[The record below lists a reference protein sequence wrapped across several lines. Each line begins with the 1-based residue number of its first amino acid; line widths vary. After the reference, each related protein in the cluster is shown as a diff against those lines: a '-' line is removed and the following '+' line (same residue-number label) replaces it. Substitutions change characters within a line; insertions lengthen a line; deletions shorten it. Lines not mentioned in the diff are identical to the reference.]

1 MLFIISPAKTL
12 DFSPSPLDI
21 QLRSAISFPKETQTL
36 VAILKKMSAKEI
48 SEFMEVSDKI
58 GELNY
63 TRFQDFGKAFTP
75 QNSKQAL
82 LAFKGEVYLGLET
95 QKYSEEDYAFAQKNL
110 RILSGL
116 YGLLRPLDFIQPY
129 RLEMGRAL
137 VTKKGN
143 NLYEFWGDKIT
154 KALNELLQQTES
166 KFLVNLASQEYF
178 KVVKQAKF
186 KGKIIHIHFQD
197 ERKGKLQTISF
208 NAKKARGL
216 MANEII
222 LNKITNPQDL
232 KAFSENG
239 YLFREAISSEN
250 DWFFVKSD
258 LE

>member
-12 DFSPSPLDI
+12 DFSPSPLNI
-21 QLRSAISFPKETQTL
+21 QLRSAIAFPKETQAL
-36 VAILKKMSAKEI
+36 VSILKKMSAKEI

-63 TRFQDFGKAFTP
+63 MRFQSFGKAFTP
-75 QNSKQAL
+75 QNAKQAL

-95 QKYSEEDYAFAQKNL
+95 QKYSEAEYEFAQKHL

-116 YGLLRPLDFIQPY
+116 YGLLRPMDLIQPY

-137 VTKKGN
+137 ANKKGN

-154 KALNELLQQTES
+154 KALKEHLE
-166 KFLVNLASQEYF
+166 KVEGEFLVNLASQEYF
-178 KVVKQAKF
+178 KAVKSAKF
-186 KGKIIHIHFQD
+186 KGKIINIHFQD

-232 KAFSENG
+232 KAFSGNG
-239 YLFREAISSEN
+239 YVFREGISTEN
-250 DWFFVKSD
+250 EWFFVKPN